1 MRPQPV
7 TAAAH
12 HVPAD
17 RPLLISRCC
26 ANRGGDLVVPNAS
39 PVPRP
44 PTPVTREWGPLVRT
58 ALYGLPRGSGLMSY
72 ILQPPRASRHRVA
85 Q

>member
-7 TAAAH
+7 TAAAY

-26 ANRGGDLVVPNAS
+26 ANRGGDLAVPNAS
-39 PVPRP
+39 HCPPVH
-44 PTPVTREWGPLVRT
+44 G
-58 ALYGLPRGSGLMSY
+58 RGRLIGEGSS
-72 ILQPPRASRHRVA
+72 
-85 Q
+85 

>member
-7 TAAAH
+7 TAAAY

-26 ANRGGDLVVPNAS
+26 ANRGGTLVVPNAS
-39 PVPRP
+39 QVPLP
-44 PTPVTREWGPLVRT
+44 STPVTREWGEGRARRSVVV
-58 ALYGLPRGSGLMSY
+58 
-72 ILQPPRASRHRVA
+72 RAS
-85 Q
+85 